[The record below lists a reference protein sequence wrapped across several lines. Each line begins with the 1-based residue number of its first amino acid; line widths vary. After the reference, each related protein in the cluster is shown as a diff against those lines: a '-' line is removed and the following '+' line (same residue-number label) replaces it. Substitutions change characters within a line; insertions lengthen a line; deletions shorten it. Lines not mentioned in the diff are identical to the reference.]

1 MGGSYKAALQ
11 KEFINSCRRKATRRA
26 APGEEI
32 VEGIILEI
40 FQKGY
45 KSEKSAQYVMVGIN
59 KPNS

>member
-1 MGGSYKAALQ
+1 MELTTQSPKGKGWG
-11 KEFINSCRRKATRRA
+11 EGECKATRRA

-45 KSEKSAQYVMVGIN
+45 KSEKSAQYVTVGIN